1 MMGQSRMDGS
11 NGPVTRPLR
20 RIVLAI
26 GAAVAVSF
34 VAAACGLPTDDRVT
48 PYNVNDIPD
57 QLTEPTTTTTS
68 TTTTT
73 TTTTMP
79 PPTLPGETTTST
91 SSTSTLPIVLEPITV
106 YYTIGSSDDLRPLDV
121 NRGEDPSPQEVVAA
135 LESST
140 GLTQIGLRTSVRPGL
155 IADVRLERGVATIVL
170 EPSVLTRMPE
180 AQQRRAIAQMVLTFT
195 SFKTTDQGNIGYVTF
210 ESDGEPYEV
219 FVPIDDDMSE
229 PGGLLAFADFAEMIA
244 TASAPTATAP
254 IETDP
259 ETTTTTVPDTTTT
272 TTSDEPG

>member
-1 MMGQSRMDGS
+1 
-11 NGPVTRPLR
+11 
-20 RIVLAI
+20 
-26 GAAVAVSF
+26 
-34 VAAACGLPTDDRVT
+34 
-48 PYNVNDIPD
+48 
-57 QLTEPTTTTTS
+57 
-68 TTTTT
+68 
-73 TTTTMP
+73 
-79 PPTLPGETTTST
+79 
-91 SSTSTLPIVLEPITV
+91 LPIVLEPITV

-121 NRGEDPSPQEVVAA
+121 NRGEDPTAQEVVAA

-155 IADVRLERGVATIVL
+155 IADVVLERGVATIVL

-195 SFKTTDQGNIGYVTF
+195 SFKTIDQGNIGYVTF

-244 TASAPTATAP
+244 SSSAPNVSTP
-254 IETDP
+254 VQPDP
-259 ETTTTTVPDTTTT
+259 ATTTTSPDTTTT
-272 TTSDEPG
+272 ASTDLG